1 MVKRVTDR
9 ETGENL
15 ACKIMTL
22 PPDGG
27 TAADGESTR
36 TDIFK
41 EIDIIMTLRTCMW
54 FLLNIVAGVCGVVW
68 IVLLLLVC
76 VGVVEER
83 CAHGNLGPWTVGH
96 PNIIY
101 MKEYFEENGRV
112 YVVMEFLA
120 GGELLEALLN
130 KEKGEDGT
138 CFLVVDVAG
147 LCWVHGRRG
156 RRRRFQETLKLCPP
170 TSPERERDPSEAT
183 DPRRDTHMYGLNT
196 VAGNEPH
203 YAEQDARIIFRQLLE
218 AVKYMH
224 DKQIVHR
231 DLKLENM
238 LLAKPNDI
246 NTIKIADFGLAKKY
260 GHAALS
266 TICGTPQYVAPEVI
280 KGGSTPYTYGKE
292 CDLWSCG
299 VILFIL
305 LGGYPPFYD
314 ESEPRLFR
322 KIREGK
328 PDYDDPVWKE
338 VSDDAK
344 DLLHKLLNVDPK
356 KRLTVEK
363 VLSHPWMNPR
373 MDDGVSKKDLLRTMS
388 KMRTSFKGKSL
399 AVADAGDGS

>member
-170 TSPERERDPSEAT
+170 TSPERETRAKRRIHAEILTCMGSIPSQAT
-183 DPRRDTHMYGLNT
+183 
-196 VAGNEPH
+196 
-203 YAEQDARIIFRQLLE
+203 
-218 AVKYMH
+218 
-224 DKQIVHR
+224 
-231 DLKLENM
+231 
-238 LLAKPNDI
+238 
-246 NTIKIADFGLAKKY
+246 
-260 GHAALS
+260 S
-266 TICGTPQYVAPEVI
+266 
-280 KGGSTPYTYGKE
+280 
-292 CDLWSCG
+292 
-299 VILFIL
+299 
-305 LGGYPPFYD
+305 
-314 ESEPRLFR
+314 
-322 KIREGK
+322 
-328 PDYDDPVWKE
+328 
-338 VSDDAK
+338 
-344 DLLHKLLNVDPK
+344 
-356 KRLTVEK
+356 
-363 VLSHPWMNPR
+363 
-373 MDDGVSKKDLLRTMS
+373 RTMRS
-388 KMRTSFKGKSL
+388 KMPASSSGSFLRRSSICMISRLCIGI
-399 AVADAGDGS
+399 

>member
-1 MVKRVTDR
+1 MREDCKVRDAYRIGKTVGTGGFSVVKRVTDR

-27 TAADGESTR
+27 VAADGESTR

-41 EIDIIMTLRTCMW
+41 EIDIIMTLR
-54 FLLNIVAGVCGVVW
+54 
-68 IVLLLLVC
+68 
-76 VGVVEER
+76 
-83 CAHGNLGPWTVGH
+83 H

-120 GGELLEALLN
+120 GGELLEALLS
-130 KEKGEDGT
+130 KEKGEDG
-138 CFLVVDVAG
+138 
-147 LCWVHGRRG
+147 
-156 RRRRFQETLKLCPP
+156 
-170 TSPERERDPSEAT
+170 
-183 DPRRDTHMYGLNT
+183 
-196 VAGNEPH
+196 NEPH
-203 YAEQDARIIFRQLLE
+203 YSERDARIIFKQLLE

-328 PDYDDPVWKE
+328 PDFDDPVWNE
-338 VSDDAK
+338 VSDEAK
-344 DLLHKLLNVDPK
+344 DLLDKLLNVDPK

-363 VLSHPWMNPR
+363 IINHPWMNPR
-373 MDDGVSKKDLLRTMS
+373 MDEGGSKKDLLRTMS
-388 KMRTSFKGKSL
+388 KMRTDRKS
-399 AVADAGDGS
+399 VV

>member
-1 MVKRVTDR
+1 
-9 ETGENL
+9 
-15 ACKIMTL
+15 
-22 PPDGG
+22 
-27 TAADGESTR
+27 
-36 TDIFK
+36 
-41 EIDIIMTLRTCMW
+41 
-54 FLLNIVAGVCGVVW
+54 
-68 IVLLLLVC
+68 
-76 VGVVEER
+76 
-83 CAHGNLGPWTVGH
+83 
-96 PNIIY
+96 

-120 GGELLEALLN
+120 GGELLEALLS

-138 CFLVVDVAG
+138 CFGVAALRSRGSSVSRVSRFSRWASPQVAG
-147 LCWVHGRRG
+147 EVEIDGARG
-156 RRRRFQETLKLCPP
+156 SHMLDWLG
-170 TSPERERDPSEAT
+170 T
-183 DPRRDTHMYGLNT
+183 D
-196 VAGNEPH
+196 AGNEPH
-203 YAEQDARIIFRQLLE
+203 YSERDARIIFKQLLE

-328 PDYDDPVWKE
+328 PDFDDPVWNE
-338 VSDDAK
+338 VSDEAK
-344 DLLHKLLNVDPK
+344 DLLDKLLNVDPK

-363 VLSHPWMNPR
+363 IINHPWMNPR
-373 MDDGVSKKDLLRTMS
+373 MDEGGSKKDLLRTMS
-388 KMRTSFKGKSL
+388 KMRTSFKGKTL
-399 AVADAGDGS
+399 GVADAEK